1 MAKKKKGCLDGVF
14 DTISIFICLVLIG
27 FVFFKLFDIETFYKN
42 RYPLV
47 HKETVEKYCDLY
59 GVDEYL
65 VQAVIR
71 AESFFNENAVSKKGA
86 IGLMQIM
93 PETGSW
99 VAKKLNLENFTTE
112 DLFDPEKNIMIGVW
126 YISFLTDKF
135 KGNLDN
141 VIAAYNAGPS
151 NVSKWLSTED
161 TSSDGENLIDIP
173 FGETKKYSE
182 KVKLAYDMYLKI
194 YSAGE

>member
-1 MAKKKKGCLDGVF
+1 MAKKRKGCLDGIF
-14 DTISIFICLVLIG
+14 DTISLLICLILIG
-27 FVFFKLFDIETFYKN
+27 FVFFKFFDIETFYKN

-47 HKETVEKYCDLY
+47 YKETVEKYCDLY
-59 GVDEYL
+59 DVDEYL

-71 AESFFNENAVSKKGA
+71 SESFFNEKAVSQKGA

-93 PETGSW
+93 PETGFW
-99 VAKKLNLENFTTE
+99 VAEKLNLENFTTE

-126 YISFLTDKF
+126 YISFLSDKF

-141 VIAAYNAGPS
+141 IIAAYNAGPS
-151 NVSKWLSTED
+151 NVSKWLLAED
-161 TSSDGENLIDIP
+161 TSSDGENLLDIP
-173 FGETKKYSE
+173 FDETKKYSE

-194 YSAGE
+194 YNTEG

>member
-1 MAKKKKGCLDGVF
+1 MAKKRNGCLSGIF
-14 DTISIFICLVLIG
+14 DTISLFVCLILIG
-27 FVFFKLFDIETFYKN
+27 FVFFKFFDIETFYKN

-47 HKETVEKYCDLY
+47 YKETVEKYCDLY

-71 AESFFNENAVSKKGA
+71 SESFFNEKAVSKKGA

-93 PETGSW
+93 PETGAW
-99 VAKKLNLENFTTE
+99 VAEKLNLENFTTE

-126 YISFLTDKF
+126 YISFLSDKF

-151 NVSKWLSTED
+151 NVSKWLLAED

-194 YSAGE
+194 YNREE